1 MYGGYK
7 LIDLKGINLVPDGSP
22 VEVPGIYDLIESTRK
37 HTIFA
42 NYVLDGVEKP
52 ERVVNLGVNAGNFEG
67 TIGISTDNVGLNIVI
82 SPDDRVKVV
91 EI

>member
-7 LIDLKGINLVPDGSP
+7 LIDLKGINLIPDASP

-52 ERVVNLGVNAGNFEG
+52 ERSVNLGVKNGNFEG
-67 TIGISTDNVGLNIVI
+67 NIGLDTNANGLNIVI

-91 EI
+91 TI